1 MSLFRRPRTA
11 LLLTACTLAGAAAVP
26 AAALAEGP
34 AVPAQPGTREVMLV
48 GNNWDGTADVVDTK
62 SFKRL
67 FRINIVPDLA
77 ERIAEIQ
84 RDPIQLVYYALLIR
98 NLIGEGHDQLV
109 DDMFTSHDGRYV
121 YVSRPSLAD
130 VVAIDLRTHEL
141 VWRTKVDG
149 NRADHMA
156 ISPDGSQLLVSA
168 STAKVVDVIDTA
180 SGRITHRIPS
190 GDQPHESNYS
200 ADGKRIYHASIGSVF
215 TNFDDPLQDS
225 TKGDRVFE
233 VIDAKTFKVLQHVY
247 MNEKMAEFGIKGA
260 SAAVRPMAIAPGE
273 RYIYMQLSFLHGFVE
288 YDQQQQR
295 VTRVAALPLSA
306 KAKALSRE
314 QYVLDSAHHG
324 LAINPQGTKLC
335 VAGTM
340 SDYAAIVHRSDF
352 RATVIP
358 VGDKPYWATN
368 SSDGAYC
375 YVSVSGEDRVAV
387 ISYDSEKEVASIP
400 VGDHPQRVRVGRLRD
415 GSGVPASSPPAT
427 RVAPGRLSL
436 RAAPTSDRRA
446 PFRFRLSG
454 DLGLPLGIGAVAGCS
469 GRVRLDVRGGGR
481 RVLRTTARLRT
492 VGSRCA
498 YSRTVTVPRG
508 ALGRASSRRL
518 RVDARF
524 AGTPLLQP
532 KRSRALTLRVG

>member
-1 MSLFRRPRTA
+1 MPLFRRPRRLA
-11 LLLTACTLAGAAAVP
+11 LLVASLLATAAAGP

-48 GNNWDGTADVVDTK
+48 GNNWDGTADVVDTT

-67 FRINIVPDLA
+67 FRINIVPDLQQ
-77 ERIAEIQ
+77 RIAEIQ
-84 RDPIQLVYYALLIR
+84 RDPVQLVYYALLIR

-130 VVAIDLRTHEL
+130 VVAIDLRTHRL
-141 VWRTKVDG
+141 VWRTRIDG
-149 NRADHMA
+149 NRSDHMA
-156 ISPDGSQLLVSA
+156 ISPDGKQLLVSA
-168 STAKVVDVIDTA
+168 STAKVVDVVDTA
-180 SGRITHRIPS
+180 TGRITHRIPS

-215 TNFDDPLQDS
+215 TNFDDPSQDS
-225 TKGDRVFE
+225 AKGDRVFE
-233 VIDAKTFKVLQHVY
+233 VIDAKTFKVLQQVH
-247 MNEKMAEFGIKGA
+247 MNRKMAEFGVQGA

-273 RYIYMQLSFLHGFVE
+273 RYIYLQLSFLHGFVE
-288 YDQQQQR
+288 YDQQEQR

-306 KAKALSRE
+306 KAKTLSRE

-324 LAINPQGTKLC
+324 LAINPEGTKLC

-340 SDYAAIVHRSDF
+340 SDYAAIVARADF
-352 RATVIP
+352 RTTVIP

-368 SSDGAYC
+368 SSDGKYC
-375 YVSVSGEDRVAV
+375 YVSVSGEDRVAI
-387 ISYDSEKEVASIP
+387 ISYASEKEIASIP

-415 GSGVPASSPPAT
+415 GSGLPSSSPPAQ

-436 RAAPTSDRRA
+436 RARPTSDRRA

-454 DLGLPLGIGAVAGCS
+454 ELGLPLGIGAVAGCS
-469 GRVRLDVRGGGR
+469 GTVRIDLHRGGR
-481 RVLRTTARLRT
+481 RVARTSARLRT
-492 VGSRCA
+492 VGARCR
-498 YSRTVTVPRG
+498 YQRTLRVPARALPGRG
-508 ALGRASSRRL
+508 RVALRAS
-518 RVDARF
+518 ARF
-524 AGTPLLQP
+524 GGTPLLTPQ
-532 KRSRALTLRVG
+532 RARTLRLTAR